1 MSKRQR
7 PPGRPPI
14 HRAPTER
21 VASALTQP
29 TQEVRRELERYRMAL
44 AATLKPANHE
54 ESVRCFQAIAH
65 ALLYRAQVHGVTPTE
80 LHQFLTSL
88 TRFYLPKGSQ
98 LGMDPGLRKRLESSA
113 GWPEWPP
120 KKAREQINRYLTA
133 IYRVTGAAP
142 VSMQIRVYYHL
153 LMANAERM
161 GMTHEAV
168 LRRLEVLDRLQREEG
183 SPERF
188 VPDKPPS
195 WHEFASKRPT

>member
-1 MSKRQR
+1 MPKKKD
-7 PPGRPPI
+7 PPI

-29 TQEVRRELERYRMAL
+29 TEAVRKELERYRMAL
-44 AATLKPANHE
+44 AAAMKPRTHE

-80 LHQFLTSL
+80 LHQFLSSL
-88 TRFYLPKGSQ
+88 TRFYLPHGSQ
-98 LGMDPGLRKRLESSA
+98 LGMDPQLRKRLENGA
-113 GWPEWPP
+113 GFPEWPP
-120 KKAREQINRYLTA
+120 KAARAQINRYLTA
-133 IYRVTGAAP
+133 IYRVTATAP
-142 VSMQIRVYYHL
+142 VSMQIRVYWHL
-153 LMANAERM
+153 LMVNAERM

-195 WHEFASKRPT
+195 WYEHASKRPT